1 MKQEYI
7 WHLIALKLSGEA
19 SEEDIMVLNKLQ
31 DDFPQ
36 IDYYVQILS
45 ALWQTEH
52 VSQEVINSSIEKLQK
67 RIEKEK
73 FNYN

>member
-7 WHLIALKLSGEA
+7 WDLIALKLSGEA
-19 SEEDIMVLNKLQ
+19 SEEDLRLLNKLQ
-31 DDFPQ
+31 DDFPE
-36 IDYYVQILS
+36 IDYYISILS

-52 VSQEVINSSIEKLQK
+52 VSQEVINSSIEKLLQ